1 MIVVR
6 CSIEKMMVMVMVMVV
21 IMWDVRL
28 TIIVGE

>member
-6 CSIEKMMVMVMVMVV
+6 CSIEKMMVMVMVV

>member
-1 MIVVR
+1 VIVVR

>member
-1 MIVVR
+1 VIVVR
-6 CSIEKMMVMVMVMVV
+6 CSIEKMMVMVMVV